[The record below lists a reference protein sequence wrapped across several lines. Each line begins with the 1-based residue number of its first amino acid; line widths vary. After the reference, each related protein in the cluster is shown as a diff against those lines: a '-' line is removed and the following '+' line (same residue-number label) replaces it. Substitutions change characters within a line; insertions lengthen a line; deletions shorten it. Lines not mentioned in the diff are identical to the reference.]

1 MSNKNEEDN
10 IEIIYKIN
18 DKNIKKIDLFGFRFV
33 KNNKDKCKII
43 YKDKEYELKESF
55 DIDDINDNKNIL
67 SIKLKGINN
76 ITDMGSMFYNI
87 TTLISLPDIS

>member
-18 DKNIKKIDLFGFRFV
+18 DKNIKKIDLFSLRFV

-55 DIDDINDNKNIL
+55 DIDDINDNKKNIINK
-67 SIKLKGINN
+67 IKRNK
-76 ITDMGSMFYNI
+76 
-87 TTLISLPDIS
+87 

>member
-33 KNNKDKCKII
+33 KNNKV
-43 YKDKEYELKESF
+43 
-55 DIDDINDNKNIL
+55 
-67 SIKLKGINN
+67 
-76 ITDMGSMFYNI
+76 
-87 TTLISLPDIS
+87 